1 MKKRYLPTFGA
12 FYLSFQLLLGCGIF
26 KSSPFSDKEAVRVSG
41 QIQTA
46 EGQPYQGRVKVVT
59 ARETYSPET
68 DTQGRFRLDLLGF
81 ETKGGLDQAIEI
93 QFSASHPDGSEV
105 SQSKALFKSEQEL
118 PPMRFWNGLSSP
130 PNNHTLNK
138 AVPIGFGWEIAPNPD
153 ARYLEFQVS
162 VRHARIGTIWSEKTQ
177 NGFPSRPLPL
187 ELLENQSSYTWD
199 VTAVYPEY
207 RAKSSVRSF
216 RTGDLHTVLPIQ
228 SVQIAG
234 QNKPPFFDGFY
245 QSELKDSL
253 DLNPDQPIDVSVDLG
268 KSQSLGTLVL
278 ASTGFSANLKIFAG
292 ERPEKTSTPLIQE
305 AINDYQVMT
314 FPEGTKARYI
324 VLELSGRGGFR
335 SIQEIRV
342 LAPKP

>member
-1 MKKRYLPTFGA
+1 MKKSHLARLGA
-12 FYLSFQLLLGCGIF
+12 FCLSYQLLFACGIF
-26 KSSPFSDKEAVRVSG
+26 NASPFKDKEPVRVSG

-46 EGQPYQGRVKVVT
+46 EGSPYQGRVKVVS

-68 DTQGRFRLDLLGF
+68 DAQGRFSLDLLGF
-81 ETKGGLDQAIEI
+81 ETKGGLGQATEI

-105 SQSKALFKSEQEL
+105 SQSKALLKNEKEL

-130 PNNHTLNK
+130 EPNQTLTEAPRFSWISTSTPAPK
-138 AVPIGFGWEIAPNPD
+138 YQVAVI
-153 ARYLEFQVS
+153 
-162 VRHARIGTIWSEKTQ
+162 HARVGTIWSKEST
-177 NGFPSRPLPL
+177 GSVAGPLPL
-187 ELLENQSSYTWD
+187 ELLENQSSYTWR
-199 VTAVYPEY
+199 VTALYPDY
-207 RAKSSVRSF
+207 QAKSSVRSF

-253 DLNPDQPIDVSVDLG
+253 DLNPNQPVDLVVDLG
-268 KSQSLGTLVL
+268 KSQALGTMII
-278 ASTGFSANLKIFAG
+278 ASSGFSANLKVYAG
-292 ERPEKTSTPLIQE
+292 ESPEKTSTPLIQE

-314 FPEGTKARYI
+314 FPEGAKARYI
-324 VLELSGRGGFR
+324 VVALSGRSGFR
-335 SIQEIRV
+335 SIEEIRV

>member
-1 MKKRYLPTFGA
+1 MKKSHLTTIGA
-12 FYLSFQLLLGCGIF
+12 FCLSFQFLLACGIF
-26 KSSPFSDKEAVRVSG
+26 KTSPFTDKEPVRVSG

-46 EGQPYQGRVKVVT
+46 EGGPYQGRVKVVT

-68 DTQGRFRLDLLGF
+68 DTQGRFNLDLLGF
-81 ETKGGLDQAIEI
+81 ETKGGLDQATEI

-105 SQSKALFKSEQEL
+105 SQSKALFKNEQEL
-118 PPMRFWNGLSSP
+118 PPMRFWNGLSTP
-130 PNNHTLNK
+130 LDNHTLNTSLPFGFSWESGSNPAPK
-138 AVPIGFGWEIAPNPD
+138 YQVAVID
-153 ARYLEFQVS
+153 ARV
-162 VRHARIGTIWSEKTQ
+162 GTIWSKEST
-177 NGFPSRPLPL
+177 GGVAGPLPL
-187 ELLENQSSYTWD
+187 ELLENQSSYTWR
-199 VTAVYPEY
+199 VTALYPEY

-253 DLNPDQPIDVSVDLG
+253 DLNPDSPVDLVVDLG
-268 KSQSLGTLVL
+268 KSQSLGTVVI
-278 ASTGFSANLKIFAG
+278 ASSGFSANLKVYAG
-292 ERPEKTSTPLIQE
+292 ESPEKTSTPLIQE
-305 AINDYQVMT
+305 TISDYQVMA
-314 FPEGTKARYI
+314 FPEGAKARYI
-324 VLELSGRGGFR
+324 VVALSGRSGFR

>member
-1 MKKRYLPTFGA
+1 MKKSHLATIGA
-12 FYLSFQLLLGCGIF
+12 FCLSFQFLLACGVF
-26 KSSPFSDKEAVRVSG
+26 NASPFKDKEPVRVSG
-41 QIQTA
+41 RIQTA
-46 EGQPYQGRVKVVT
+46 EGSPYQGRVKVVT

-68 DTQGRFRLDLLGF
+68 DAQGRFSLDLLGF
-81 ETKGGLDQAIEI
+81 ETKGGLGQATEI

-105 SQSKALFKSEQEL
+105 SQSKALLKNEQEL

-130 PNNHTLNK
+130 EPNQTLAEVTSFSWVNASPPAPK
-138 AVPIGFGWEIAPNPD
+138 YQVAV
-153 ARYLEFQVS
+153 S
-162 VRHARIGTIWSEKTQ
+162 HARVGTIWSKESTG
-177 NGFPSRPLPL
+177 NVAGPLPL
-187 ELLENQSSYTWD
+187 ELLENQSSYTWR
-199 VTAVYPEY
+199 VTAVYSDY
-207 RAKSSVRSF
+207 QAKSSVRSF

-253 DLNPDQPIDVSVDLG
+253 DLNPNQPVDVVVDLG
-268 KSQSLGTLVL
+268 KSQALGTMII
-278 ASTGFSANLKIFAG
+278 ASSGFSANLKVYAG
-292 ERPEKTSTPLIQE
+292 ESPEKTSTPLIQE

-314 FPEGTKARYI
+314 FPEGAKARYI
-324 VLELSGRGGFR
+324 VVALSGRSGFR